1 MTCQQVQSNLSFYL
15 YGELDFAAEEGVEE
29 HLAGCA
35 FCQLAVQR
43 EKSWHASLQ
52 SESESVPL
60 QLLAECRQ
68 HLSKQVAQESEA
80 SSAAPKVRRA
90 SFSFTDLLDRLAPT
104 GPASVFGSW
113 VRSPWPARMATASF
127 LLISGFYLGRWGQH
141 DGQPYLPVRFA
152 PPAQAGLLQPYA
164 RVREIQPDASG
175 QIRLSVE
182 RGEMGQ
188 LTGAPNSSEI
198 RQYLLIAARDA
209 SDPAIRFD
217 SVETLSGQTSTEVRD
232 ALVARVQRDPNAAV
246 RVKAL
251 EGLRPFA
258 EDGTVRKT
266 LVFALQHDENPGVRS
281 AAIDLLAPTQ
291 PSVEVT
297 PEVIA
302 ILRQVLSANPGDEYV
317 RQRSL
322 QVLQSARPTQEATTY

>member
-35 FCQLAVQR
+35 FCQLALQR

-68 HLSKQVAQESEA
+68 QLGSQLARESEA
-80 SSAAPKVRRA
+80 SSAPSEGKRR
-90 SFSFTDLLDRLAPT
+90 SFSFADFLDRIAPT

-127 LLISGFYLGRWGQH
+127 LLISGFYMGRWAQR
-141 DGQPYLPVRFA
+141 DGSPYLPVRFA
-152 PPAQAGLLQPYA
+152 PPAQAGLLQPYT
-164 RVREIQPDASG
+164 RIRDIQPDSNG

-182 RGEMGQ
+182 KGEMGQ
-188 LTGAPNSSEI
+188 LTGAANNSEI
-198 RQYLLIAARDA
+198 RHYLLIAARDA

-217 SVETLSGQTSTEVRD
+217 SVETLSGQTNAEVRD
-232 ALVARVQRDPNAAV
+232 ALMATVQRDPNAAV

-258 EDGTVRKT
+258 EDGSVRKA
-266 LVFALQHDENPGVRS
+266 LVNVLEHDENPGVRS
-281 AAIDLLAPTQ
+281 AAIDILAPTK
-291 PSVEVT
+291 PSLSVS
-297 PEVIA
+297 PELIS
-302 ILRQVLSANPGDEYV
+302 ILQQVLSANPGDEYV

-322 QVLQSARPTQEATTY
+322 QVLESARGAQQAATY